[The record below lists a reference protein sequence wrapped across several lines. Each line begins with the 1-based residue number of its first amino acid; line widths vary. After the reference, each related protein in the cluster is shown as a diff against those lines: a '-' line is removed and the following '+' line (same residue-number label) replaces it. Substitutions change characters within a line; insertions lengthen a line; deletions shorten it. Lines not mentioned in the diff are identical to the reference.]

1 MKNCVAVAVI
11 ALMVAGLSLGCKSA
25 GGCFSRNG
33 SRVPVQSYA
42 AQTAPQ
48 GIQEQTI
55 YSSPVP
61 VNGGVGGAGAM
72 GGCAAPCAAVSQA
85 CEPCGPACA
94 PTCGACDPCG
104 TGRGIAPTGGYPTP
118 GV

>member
-1 MKNCVAVAVI
+1 MKNCVAIAMI
-11 ALMVAGLSLGCKSA
+11 ALLAAGLSVGCKPA

-33 SRVPVQSYA
+33 SRVPTQSYA
-42 AQTAPQ
+42 AQSAAPVQ
-48 GIQEQTI
+48 DQVI
-55 YSSPVP
+55 YSSPAP
-61 VNGGVGGAGAM
+61 FGGGAGAGM
-72 GGCAAPCAAVSQA
+72 GGSCAAPCSAVSQA

-104 TGRGIAPTGGYPTP
+104 TGRAIAPTGGYPTP